1 MPGKSVKQVFS
12 IALIL
17 LLPVLAVAQLP
28 KQKTIDSLLFLI
40 SKARTDTGKIM
51 LLNKM
56 AFIYHD
62 IDIKKG
68 IDFAN
73 QALKMA
79 RKIGYKKGIVKVYYG
94 LGANYWAQY
103 DFIRAQDN
111 YGSALKIAEEL
122 GDKTLIAKS
131 FANIGICYEAE
142 NNLPKAITYYKKA
155 LVFFSETGDKDEMAG
170 CFSNIANIYL
180 RQIKYESALNA
191 LQQSLQLSKETGN
204 KRASAQYN
212 WRIGL
217 IYSSIRSFNMSFKYF
232 EISLRLF
239 QKLNDDEDMA
249 DVLVSLG
256 DLYLKF
262 NNYPQA
268 ILQYDDALQLSKE
281 NKGNTAKG
289 TAATGTQADF
299 YYAIGEAYFE
309 WAGYNNGLP
318 VAAKVRYIQLASK
331 NFQNALSLAKSKGYK
346 ETIAASLKKLSDI
359 QMIQGHF
366 ANALKTYKAY
376 IIYRDSVNNLAKD
389 EEYKRHELTFEYAKR
404 ADSLN
409 YAEILQ
415 KTEMQQVKTLSANK
429 LRQRSLYAIV
439 IIVILS
445 LIVSYFVF
453 RNRLQKLS
461 FKSQLGKEKAEAELK
476 QALFEN
482 KLNDLTLASLKSQM
496 NPHFIFNCLNSIKFY
511 VEKNDTDAASLYI
524 TKFSKL
530 IRNILD
536 SARSEKV
543 TLAEEVELIKLY
555 LEMEYMRL
563 KEKLHYTFE
572 VAQNIDIE
580 FIEVPP
586 LLIQPY
592 IENAIWHGLMN
603 KESGGAINLSIKTTP
618 DEKYLIIGITDDGIG
633 RKKAAELKKKSIF
646 QHISHGMKLN
656 NERIEIINA
665 KYKTNTEVVITDLS
679 DADNNP
685 CGTSVTI
692 KLLIQ

>member
-1 MPGKSVKQVFS
+1 MPAKSVKQVFS

-17 LLPVLAVAQLP
+17 LLPALAIAQLP
-28 KQKTIDSLLFLI
+28 KQKTVDSLLVLI
-40 SKARTDTGKIM
+40 SKTRADTGKIV
-51 LLNKM
+51 LLNKLS
-56 AFIYHD
+56 FIYHD
-62 IDIKKG
+62 IDVKKG
-68 IDFAN
+68 IDFAS

-79 RKIGYKKGIVKVYYG
+79 EKIGYKKGEIKAYYG
-94 LGANYWAQY
+94 LGSNYWAKY
-103 DFIRAQDN
+103 DFTRAQDN
-111 YGSALKIAEEL
+111 YGSALKVAEEL
-122 GDKTLIAKS
+122 GDKILIAKS
-131 FANIGICYEAE
+131 FGNIGICYEAE
-142 NNLPKAITYYKKA
+142 NNLPEAITYYKKG
-155 LVFFSETGDKDEMAG
+155 LGFFRDAGDKDEMAG

-180 RQIKYESALNA
+180 RQIKYGSALNA
-191 LQQSLQLSKETGN
+191 LQQSLRLSKETGN

-217 IYSSIRSFNMSFKYF
+217 IYSSLRNFNMSFKYF
-232 EISLRLF
+232 KISVQLF

-268 ILQYDDALQLSKE
+268 ILQYGDALQLSKE
-281 NKGNTAKG
+281 NNGNTAKG

-299 YYAIGEAYFE
+299 YYVIGNAYFE
-309 WAGYNNGLP
+309 WAGNNNSLS
-318 VAAKVRYIQLASK
+318 VAAKVKYIQLASE
-331 NFQNALSLAKSKGYK
+331 NFQNALSLAKSKDYK

-359 QMIQGHF
+359 QIAQGHF
-366 ANALKTYKAY
+366 ANAIKTYKEY
-376 IIYRDSVNNLAKD
+376 IIYRDSVNNLAKN
-389 EEYKRHELTFEYAKR
+389 EEYKRHALAFEYAKR

-409 YAEILQ
+409 YAEKFQ

-429 LRQRSLYAIV
+429 LRQQSLYAIV

-453 RNRLQKLS
+453 RNRLQKIS
-461 FKSQLGKEKAEAELK
+461 FKGQLAKDKAEAELK

-511 VEKNDTDAASLYI
+511 VEKNETDAASLYI

-543 TLAEEVELIKLY
+543 TLAEEIELIKLY

-580 FIEVPP
+580 FMEIPP

-592 IENAIWHGLMN
+592 VENAIWHGLMN
-603 KESGGAINLSIKTTP
+603 KEGGGTINLSIKMTP
-618 DEKYLIIGITDDGIG
+618 DDKYLIIGIADDGIG

-665 KYKTNTEVVITDLS
+665 KYKTNTEVVITDLN
-679 DADNNP
+679 DEENNP